1 MKKDGFTLVE
11 LLIAFIILGIA
22 TAIAIPGFAR
32 WLPNYR
38 LKSATRG
45 LYANMQLAKMGAIR
59 DRGEWAVFFNAGG
72 GSYQVISGGA
82 DRDYETPG
90 DNTTE
95 KTITLSDYESG
106 VSYGQGT
113 VTIPIDASRPLGDS
127 VTFDDSDDGDD
138 VIVFNSRGMINEQEK
153 SGGEA
158 YISNINNSTYAVVC
172 LATGVILMRK
182 WTGTAWE

>member
-1 MKKDGFTLVE
+1 MMKKNGFTLIE
-11 LLIAFIILGIA
+11 LLITFVILGIA
-22 TAIAIPGFAR
+22 TSIAIPGFAR
-32 WLPNYR
+32 WLPDSR
-38 LKSATRG
+38 LKSAARE
-45 LYANMQLAKMGAIR
+45 LYSSMQLARLGAIKEN
-59 DRGEWAVFFNAGG
+59 GEWAVVFNAGG

-82 DRDYETPG
+82 DREYGKPG

-95 KTITLSDYESG
+95 KTINLSDYKSG
-106 VSYGQGT
+106 IGYGQGT

-138 VIVFNSRGMINEQEK
+138 VIVFNSRGMINEQVD
-153 SGGEA
+153 SGA
-158 YISNINNSTYAVVC
+158 YAVVC

>member
-1 MKKDGFTLVE
+1 
-11 LLIAFIILGIA
+11 
-22 TAIAIPGFAR
+22 
-32 WLPNYR
+32 
-38 LKSATRG
+38 
-45 LYANMQLAKMGAIR
+45 MQLAKMGAVR
-59 DRGEWAVFFNAGG
+59 DNGEWAVFFNAGG

-82 DRDYETPG
+82 DRDYATPG

-106 VSYGQGT
+106 IGYGQGT

-127 VTFDDSDDGDD
+127 VTFDDSNDGND
-138 VIVFNSRGMINEQEK
+138 VIVFNSRGMINEQVN

-158 YISNINNSTYAVVC
+158 YISNIKNSTYAVVC
-172 LATGVILMRK
+172 LATGVILMKK